1 MNSGVVMLHQI
12 VSKLLTSNKY
22 RLESLL
28 LRFVLHLL
36 NIINFILYNNWS
48 AQTVNNISGKAM
60 SSSNEPIKLAY
71 LYKWANQSTL
81 NGVHAI
87 EIIKTCTVAFM
98 KAIDSL
104 IVWCRE
110 KLFNCKKSEDG
121 KKCFF

>member
-28 LRFVLHLL
+28 LRFVLHLP

-48 AQTVNNISGKAM
+48 AQAVNNVSGKTM

-98 KAIDSL
+98 KAINSL

-110 KLFNCKKSEDG
+110 KLFNCRKSENGKKSI
-121 KKCFF
+121 F